1 MEVSMASL
9 PLILKYLFTL
19 VLGATPIIELRYAAV
34 IAQYAFDLAPLPAF
48 ICGLIGNIIPVYF
61 IVKYIRPLFDFFGR
75 WKPFKIIIDW
85 ASERATKKIE
95 ESERLQ
101 NFAALGLFIFVA
113 IPLPGTG
120 AWVGSLIAN
129 FLDLPPKKAIPP
141 IVAGVF
147 AAGLIVLTLTAIA
160 NGGIQYLLQRG

>member
-1 MEVSMASL
+1 MANL
-9 PLILKYLFTL
+9 PLFIKYILTGL
-19 VLGATPIIELRYAAV
+19 VGILPIIELRGAIPVGVFTFHLSY
-34 IAQYAFDLAPLPAF
+34 LESF
-48 ICGLIGNIIPVYF
+48 ICSFIGNIIPVYF

-75 WKPFKIIIDW
+75 WKIFKVIIDW
-85 ASERATKKIE
+85 ATEKATKHIQENKK
-95 ESERLQ
+95 LQ
-101 NFAALGLFIFVA
+101 TAVSVGLFLFVA

-141 IVAGVF
+141 IIVGVLTAGI
-147 AAGLIVLTLTAIA
+147 IVLSLTAAA